1 MAEKL
6 IFSLQIFFLGFSV
19 VLVVLF
25 LLYGLIEL
33 ANRLRETVFGAKQVL
48 PPEPLSAEPAGL
60 PPALAAAIAAAIS
73 SYRESSSPGSRPVR
87 FRVSMPPAKG
97 SPWAAAGRRALLENS
112 NLLER
117 LRRK

>member
-33 ANRLRETVFGAKQVL
+33 TNRLRETVFSAKQVL
-48 PPEPLSAEPAGL
+48 PPEPLPAEPAGL
-60 PPALAAAIAAAIS
+60 PPALAAAIAAAVS
-73 SYRESSSPGSRPVR
+73 SYRESSSPSPGPVR
-87 FRVSMPPAKG
+87 LRVIMPPAKG